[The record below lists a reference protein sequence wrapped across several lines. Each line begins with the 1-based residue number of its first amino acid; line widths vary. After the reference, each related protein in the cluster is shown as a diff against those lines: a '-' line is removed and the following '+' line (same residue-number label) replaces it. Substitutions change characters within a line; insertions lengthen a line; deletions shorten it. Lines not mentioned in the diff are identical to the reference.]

1 MSWRQSLAIVF
12 LVGGLAMPAAHG
24 QQEVQVSAGW
34 ATDAS
39 AGGRVLNVSLSM
51 PDGFYVYQETLSIRA
66 ASPIV
71 LNPLLTPAPKQKHDP
86 FTDAVVAVY
95 EHEAVFTFAVEPPDA
110 AALEIKVGYQACSP
124 TLCYRPTVKT
134 LSVVGEAG
142 ATPPPAVAAAAPAP
156 PPVETSAAVAA
167 PAAASW
173 REPLAGFRVAANTS
187 GYLKSDAFLQFLAGA
202 QDGKAAAEPSAL
214 DTFRQRGVWL
224 SCLLILFWGLALN
237 LTPCVL
243 PMIPVNIAIIGAG
256 VHASSRGRGLLLGG
270 AYGLGIALVYGVL
283 GLVVVLTGARFG
295 ALNASPWFNLIIAG
309 VFVVLALGMFDFI
322 PIDFSR
328 FQGRLGTGGD
338 RAQGGRVL
346 GALALGGVAALLAG
360 ACVAPVVI
368 WVLLLSTDLY
378 SRGNAA
384 GLLLPFLLGVGMALP
399 WPLAGAGLSILPK
412 PGRWMERIKMGF
424 GVVILAVALWYGR
437 LGVSLLMARAPGERA
452 KVEAAQKA
460 HAAEGWHTNLAD
472 ALAEAKRDQ
481 RPLFIDFWAS
491 WCKSCLHM
499 EKTTFRDPA
508 VTARLDAFVK
518 LKFQA
523 EDPADPALAE
533 QLDYFGVIGLP
544 TYVVLIPQPPS
555 P

>member
-1 MSWRQSLAIVF
+1 MSWRTWLATVSLIGSGV
-12 LVGGLAMPAAHG
+12 LQVAHG
-24 QQEVQVSAGW
+24 QQEIQVAAGW
-34 ATDAS
+34 ATDSTAS
-39 AGGRVLNVSLSM
+39 ARVLSVRFSM
-51 PDGFYVYQETLSIRA
+51 PDGFYVYQESLSVQGVA
-66 ASPIV
+66 PVS
-71 LNPLLTPAPKQKHDP
+71 LKPLRTPAPKQKHDP
-86 FTDAVVAVY
+86 FTDAEVTVY
-95 EHEAVFTFAVEPPDA
+95 EHEAEFAFAVEPADA
-110 AALEIKVGYQACSP
+110 AALDIKVGYQACSP

-134 LSVVGEAG
+134 LSVTGDAGLAEAG
-142 ATPPPAVAAAAPAP
+142 
-156 PPVETSAAVAA
+156 ETVPAA
-167 PAAASW
+167 PAAPLTAETPPAASTATASW
-173 REPLAGFRVAANTS
+173 REPLANFRIGASAS
-187 GYLKSDAFLQFLAGA
+187 GYLKSEAFLKFLDGA
-202 QDGKAAAEPSAL
+202 ETSGATAEPSAL

-270 AYGLGIALVYGVL
+270 AYGLGIALVYGAL

-295 ALNASPWFNLIIAG
+295 ALNASPWFNLVISG
-309 VFVVLALGMFDFI
+309 VFVVLALGMFDVL

-328 FQGRLGTGGD
+328 FQGRLGAGGGS
-338 RAQGGRVL
+338 AQGGRVL

-368 WVLLLSTDLY
+368 WVLLLSADLY

-412 PGRWMERIKMGF
+412 PGRWMERIKVAF
-424 GVVILAVALWYGR
+424 GVIILLVALWYGR
-437 LGVSLLMARAPGERA
+437 LGVSLLMARTPGERA
-452 KVEAAQKA
+452 KVEAAQNA

-472 ALAEAKRDQ
+472 ALAEARRDQ
-481 RPLFIDFWAS
+481 RPLLIDFWAT

-508 VTARLDAFVK
+508 VTARMEAFVK
-518 LKFQA
+518 VKFQA

-544 TYVVLIPQPPS
+544 TYVVLMPLASPP
-555 P
+555 